1 MASGKARCTR
11 KLRNWVVEQVESGQ
25 FPGVCWEDKEKTMF
39 RIPWKHA
46 GKQDFREDQDAAF
59 FKAWAEFKGK
69 YKKGDMEGPATW
81 KTRLR
86 CALNKS
92 PEFEEVPER
101 GRMDGTEPYKVYR
114 LLPQGTPPDWEED
127 SSEVLLGAHG
137 LPQSQLCP
145 GAAAPNSLHYPLF
158 PHRTLTSLSSQQGS
172 TAQPETQKSPAKRHH
187 SSVSSEQKDE
197 DVVKKCILGLC
208 LPQEP
213 LKREDTE
220 ADGGAGHSDF
230 GSSSNSNN
238 SNDSSSSSPEAQK
251 GTTSPPSMPSTGH
264 PASPGLPAPL
274 GGDQACLQLLLLP
287 ESEPQAE
294 QDDYWEETSVLWND
308 PVLTDYSLLLTF
320 IYSGRVVGEAQV
332 QSLDCRLVA
341 KPSDTQCGME
351 QVVFPKPGPQ
361 EAAQRLLNQLERGV
375 LVASNSRG
383 LFVQRLCP
391 IPISWNAPQAPSG
404 PGPHLLPSNECVEL
418 FRTACF
424 RRDLERFSQ
433 GLGPAPKFQVTLNFW
448 EESTGPSHTHD
459 NGLITVQM
467 EQAFARHCLNEQAFV
482 RHCLKETTEEQ
493 AATLSLVQS
502 LEGLP
507 SSSPLFSLSPLSE
520 TVYTSCSPAP

>member
-1 MASGKARCTR
+1 MASGKARSTR

-25 FPGVCWEDKEKTMF
+25 FPGVCWEDTDKTMF

-59 FKAWAEFKGK
+59 FKAWAIFKGK

-92 PEFEEVPER
+92 PEFEEVPQR
-101 GRMDGTEPYKVYR
+101 GRIDGTEPYKVYR
-114 LLPQGTPPDWEED
+114 LLPQGTLP
-127 SSEVLLGAHG
+127 AH
-137 LPQSQLCP
+137 
-145 GAAAPNSLHYPLF
+145 
-158 PHRTLTSLSSQQGS
+158 
-172 TAQPETQKSPAKRHH
+172 PEAQKSKRHH
-187 SSVSSEQKDE
+187 SSVCPEREDE
-197 DVVKKCILGLC
+197 GAMKKCRLGSSL
-208 LPQEP
+208 LQDP
-213 LKREDTE
+213 LQREAVE
-220 ADGGAGHSDF
+220 ADGGAGRSDF
-230 GSSSNSNN
+230 GSSSNSSCSN
-238 SNDSSSSSPEAQK
+238 SNSPEPQK
-251 GTTSPPSMPSTGH
+251 GADTVH
-264 PASPGLPAPL
+264 ASLQRE
-274 GGDQACLQLLLLP
+274 DACLEPVLLP

-294 QDDYWEETSVLWND
+294 QEDYWEEMPVLWD
-308 PVLTDYSLLLTF
+308 HPVSIDYSLMLTF
-320 IYSGRVVGEAQV
+320 IYGGRVVGETQV

-341 KPSDTQCGME
+341 EPTDTQCGME

-361 EAAQRLLNQLERGV
+361 EAAQRLLNQLKRGV

-391 IPISWNAPQAPSG
+391 IPITWNAPQAPSG

-424 RRDLERFSQ
+424 RRDLRRFSQ

-448 EESTGPSHTHD
+448 EKSPGPNHTND

-467 EQAFARHCLNEQAFV
+467 EQAFARHW
-482 RHCLKETTEEQ
+482 LKETAKEQ

-502 LEGLP
+502 LEDPP
-507 SSSPLFSLSPLSE
+507 SCSPLFSLSPLSE
-520 TVYTSCSPAP
+520 TVYTPCSTTSLGDDSRCCLQQLPP